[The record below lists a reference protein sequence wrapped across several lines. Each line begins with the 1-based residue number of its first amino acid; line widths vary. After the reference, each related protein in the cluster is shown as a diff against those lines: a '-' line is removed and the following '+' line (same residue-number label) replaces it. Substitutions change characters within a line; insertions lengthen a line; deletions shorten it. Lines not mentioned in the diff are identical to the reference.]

1 MAQTTVN
8 PPAPRRRGRWLRIVA
23 GILGVFIVLLVAV
36 YFVGT
41 SSAFFKGFILPRV
54 SKSINAQ
61 VTVSEAS
68 ISPFKEVILRNFQVR
83 TTGEEPLVTSPEVRA
98 RYSLM
103 DIIGGNIHIDEATLS
118 SPTVVLIENPDG
130 SSNLDPILKSLRNR
144 AIWM

>member
-1 MAQTTVN
+1 MADTSVA
-8 PPAPRRRGRWLRIVA
+8 PPPPRKRRRWLRA
-23 GILGVFIVLLVAV
+23 LGWIFVIFIVLLVAV

-68 ISPFKEVILRNFQVR
+68 ISPFKEVILHNFQVR

-103 DIIGGNIHIDEATLS
+103 DIIGGNIH
-118 SPTVVLIENPDG
+118 
-130 SSNLDPILKSLRNR
+130 
-144 AIWM
+144 